1 MLLSLRLD
9 LCFTTLIVELLLKE
23 IMKINLRK
31 ANALQLSI
39 QEAVKGIKLDTEVK
53 INEFQDAET
62 VIQAAREDFAAKQDR
77 HRGLLN
83 SLYDIRK
90 AVSQANSAQGVDQK
104 LADVALLDK
113 KIQYLADLA
122 GKTVRESAEVV
133 AGKMDK
139 LRNRKES
146 TSSLYYGH
154 DATVDTSIFTQE
166 DIAGFRTAVSIG
178 KKSKQKLQDELLD
191 INVRTEI
198 VLNQDT
204 VTLLTAEGLL

>member
-1 MLLSLRLD
+1 M
-9 LCFTTLIVELLLKE
+9 KE

-31 ANALQLSI
+31 ANALQLSV
-39 QEAVKGIKLDTEVK
+39 QEAIKSIKFDTEVK
-53 INEFQDAET
+53 INEFQVAED
-62 VIQAAREDFAAKQDR
+62 VIAKAREDFAAKQER

-90 AVSQANSAQGVDQK
+90 AVSQANAAQGVDVK
-104 LADVALLDK
+104 LADVALMDK

-122 GKTVRESAEVV
+122 GKTVRESVEVV

-154 DATVDTSIFTQE
+154 DATVDTSIFTAE
-166 DIAGFRTAVSIG
+166 DIAGFRTAVSLG
-178 KKSKQKLQDELLD
+178 KKAKQKLQDELLD

-198 VLNQDT
+198 VLADDIAAM
-204 VTLLTAEGLL
+204 LTAEGLL

>member
-1 MLLSLRLD
+1 M
-9 LCFTTLIVELLLKE
+9 KE

-31 ANALQLSI
+31 ANALQLSV
-39 QEAVKGIKLDTEVK
+39 QDAIKSIKFDTEVK
-53 INEFQDAET
+53 INEFQVAED
-62 VIQAAREDFAAKQDR
+62 VIAKAREDFAAKQER

-90 AVSQANSAQGVDQK
+90 AVSQANAAQGVDLK
-104 LADVALLDK
+104 LADVALMDK
-113 KIQYLADLA
+113 KIQYLTDLA
-122 GKTVRESAEVV
+122 GKTVRESVEVV

-154 DATVDTSIFTQE
+154 DATVDTSIFTAE
-166 DIAGFRTAVSIG
+166 DIAGFRTAVSLG
-178 KKSKQKLQDELLD
+178 KKAKQKLQDELLD

-198 VLNQDT
+198 VLADDIAAM
-204 VTLLTAEGLL
+204 LTAEGLL

>member
-1 MLLSLRLD
+1 M
-9 LCFTTLIVELLLKE
+9 KE

-39 QEAVKGIKLDTEVK
+39 QDAIKSIKFDTEVK
-53 INEFQDAET
+53 INEFQVAEDEI
-62 VIQAAREDFAAKQDR
+62 VKAREAFAVNQER

-90 AVSQANSAQGVDQK
+90 AVSQANAVQGVDVK
-104 LADVALLDK
+104 LADVALMDK
-113 KIQYLADLA
+113 KIQYLVDLA

-139 LRNRKES
+139 LRNRKED
-146 TSSLYYGH
+146 TRSLYYG

-166 DIAGFRTAVSIG
+166 DIAGFRTAVNMG
-178 KKSKQKLQDELLD
+178 KKAKQKLQDELLD

-198 VLNQDT
+198 DLSADVVTVLT
-204 VTLLTAEGLL
+204 TEGLL

>member
-1 MLLSLRLD
+1 M
-9 LCFTTLIVELLLKE
+9 KE

-31 ANALQLSI
+31 ANALQLSV
-39 QEAVKGIKLDTEVK
+39 QDAIKSIKFDTEVK
-53 INEFQDAET
+53 INEFQVAED
-62 VIQAAREDFAAKQDR
+62 VIAKAREDFAAKQER

-90 AVSQANSAQGVDQK
+90 AVSQANAAQGVDVK
-104 LADVALLDK
+104 LADVALMDK

-122 GKTVRESAEVV
+122 GKTVRESVEVV

-154 DATVDTSIFTQE
+154 DATVDTSIFTAE
-166 DIAGFRTAVSIG
+166 DIAGFRTAVSLG
-178 KKSKQKLQDELLD
+178 KKAKQKLQDELLD

-198 VLNQDT
+198 VLADDIAAM
-204 VTLLTAEGLL
+204 LTAEGLL

>member
-1 MLLSLRLD
+1 
-9 LCFTTLIVELLLKE
+9 
-23 IMKINLRK
+23 MKINLRK

-39 QEAVKGIKLDTEVK
+39 QDAIKGIKLDTEVK
-53 INEFQDAET
+53 INEFQVAED
-62 VIQAAREDFAAKQDR
+62 VILAAREDFAAKQER

-90 AVSQANSAQGVDQK
+90 AVSQANSAQGVDIK

-113 KIQYLADLA
+113 KIQYLNDLA
-122 GKTVRESAEVV
+122 GKSVRESADVV

-154 DATVDTSIFTQE
+154 DATVDTSIFNQE
-166 DIAGFRTAVSIG
+166 DIAGFRTAVSLG
-178 KKSKQKLQDELLD
+178 KKAKQKLQDELLD

-198 VLNQDT
+198 VLADDV

>member
-1 MLLSLRLD
+1 M
-9 LCFTTLIVELLLKE
+9 KE

-31 ANALQLSI
+31 ANALQLSV
-39 QEAVKGIKLDTEVK
+39 QEAIKSIKFDTEIKV
-53 INEFQDAET
+53 NEFQTAEDE
-62 VIQAAREDFAAKQDR
+62 IAKAREAFVANQER

-90 AVSQANSAQGVDQK
+90 AVSQANAAQGVDVK
-104 LADVALLDK
+104 LADVALMDK

-122 GKTVRESAEVV
+122 SKSIRDSVEVV
-133 AGKMDK
+133 AGKMEK

-146 TSSLYYGH
+146 NSSLYYGH

-166 DIAGFRTAVSIG
+166 DIAGFRTAVSMG
-178 KKSKQKLQDELLD
+178 KKAKQKLQDELLE

-198 VLNQDT
+198 ELSADVVTVLT
-204 VTLLTAEGLL
+204 TEGLL

>member
-1 MLLSLRLD
+1 M
-9 LCFTTLIVELLLKE
+9 KE

-31 ANALQLSI
+31 ANALQLSV
-39 QEAVKGIKLDTEVK
+39 QEAIKSIKFDTEVK
-53 INEFQDAET
+53 INEFQVAEDEI
-62 VIQAAREDFAAKQDR
+62 VKAREAFAANQER

-90 AVSQANSAQGVDQK
+90 AVSQANAAQGVDVK
-104 LADVALLDK
+104 LADVALMDK
-113 KIQYLADLA
+113 KIQYLTDLA

-139 LRNRKES
+139 LRNRKEDS
-146 TSSLYYGH
+146 RSLYYGH

-166 DIAGFRTAVSIG
+166 DIAGFRTAVSMG
-178 KKSKQKLQDELLD
+178 KKAKQKLQDELLD

-198 VLNQDT
+198 DLSADVVTVLT
-204 VTLLTAEGLL
+204 TEGLL